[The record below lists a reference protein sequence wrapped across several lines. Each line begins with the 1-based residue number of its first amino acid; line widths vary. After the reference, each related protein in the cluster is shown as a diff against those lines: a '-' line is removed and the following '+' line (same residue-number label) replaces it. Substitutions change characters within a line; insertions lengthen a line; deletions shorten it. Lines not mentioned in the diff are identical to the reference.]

1 VLCQLLALYKK
12 ATKEARLAQIKETTP
27 DKSPNT
33 PSDGNQQFID
43 IFALKDAQYDS
54 MDKQRIEKSL
64 TYLGYKILLVLHL
77 FIDGKNFPNGIIK
90 EKMWRSYVQDI
101 IEFLS
106 NKEYLKMLLGIDAES
121 VFQMISIMFYPT
133 STSKLSPF
141 ELVKAG
147 REEDEHKMA

>member
-1 VLCQLLALYKK
+1 
-12 ATKEARLAQIKETTP
+12 
-27 DKSPNT
+27 
-33 PSDGNQQFID
+33 
-43 IFALKDAQYDS
+43 
-54 MDKQRIEKSL
+54 
-64 TYLGYKILLVLHL
+64 
-77 FIDGKNFPNGIIK
+77 
-90 EKMWRSYVQDI
+90 MWRSYIQDI